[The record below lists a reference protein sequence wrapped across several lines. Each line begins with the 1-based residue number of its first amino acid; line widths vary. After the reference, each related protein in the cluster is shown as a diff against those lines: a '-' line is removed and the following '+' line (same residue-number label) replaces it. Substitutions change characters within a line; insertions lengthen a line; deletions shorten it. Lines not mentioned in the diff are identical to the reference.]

1 MDSIA
6 PANLENTTLIPS
18 SSSYSAEVDFL
29 AQLTK
34 RCPSPPCIFSPQPSL
49 TLEFLDTTSSVLSRL
64 LVVSITLLAM
74 ASFYVAYVGVF
85 PNH

>member
-6 PANLENTTLIPS
+6 PAILENTTLIPS
-18 SSSYSAEVDFL
+18 SSSSAEVDFL

-49 TLEFLDTTSSVLSRL
+49 TLEFLDTTSSVHSRL
-64 LVVSITLLAM
+64 LVVSITLMAM
-74 ASFYVAYVGVF
+74 ASFYVANVGVF

>member
-6 PANLENTTLIPS
+6 PAILENTTLIPS
-18 SSSYSAEVDFL
+18 SSSSAEGDFL

-49 TLEFLDTTSSVLSRL
+49 TLEFLDTTSSVHSRL
-64 LVVSITLLAM
+64 LVVSITLMAM

>member
-6 PANLENTTLIPS
+6 PTNLTLGFDNTTL
-18 SSSYSAEVDFL
+18 AEGDFL
-29 AQLTK
+29 DQLTK

-49 TLEFLDTTSSVLSRL
+49 TLEFLDTVTRNSVQGGV
-64 LVVSITLLAM
+64 LVALVTVMGLVSLYVG
-74 ASFYVAYVGVF
+74 YVAVF